1 MPTTNI
7 SYVSPIP
14 PKMLVSIV
22 YKVVPEFAGG
32 GGGGTPVTPVPV
44 GVVLQ
49 GGTVGLSY
57 SETISAQ
64 GGSGTGYVYALLSGG
79 LPTGTSLN
87 TATGVISGTTS
98 AAATY
103 SFTIG
108 VTDSLGN
115 TGSQSFSIT
124 VSAAAAG
131 GGAFTFLN

>member
-1 MPTTNI
+1 M
-7 SYVSPIP
+7 P
-14 PKMLVSIV
+14 PKACVALV
-22 YKVVPEFAGG
+22 YKAVPEFAGS
-32 GGGGTPVTPVPV
+32 GGGTPVTPVPV
-44 GVVLQ
+44 AVVLHD
-49 GGTVGLSY
+49 GTVGSAY

-64 GGSGTGYVYALLSGG
+64 GGSGGYVYALQSGA

-87 TATGVISGTTS
+87 TANGIISGTTS

-103 SFTIG
+103 SFTIK

-124 VSAAAAG
+124 VATAASG

>member
-1 MPTTNI
+1 MATNI
-7 SYVSPIP
+7 SYIAKLP
-14 PKMLVSIV
+14 PKMLEAVV
-22 YKVVPEFAGG
+22 YKVVPEFAGS

-44 GVVLQ
+44 AVVLK
-49 GGTVGLSY
+49 GGTTGSTY

-64 GGSGTGYVYALLSGG
+64 GGTGPYTFSLLSGS
-79 LPTGTSLN
+79 LPTGTTLN
-87 TATGVISGTTS
+87 TSTGVISGTTS
-98 AAATY
+98 AAGTF

-124 VSAAAAG
+124 IVAPSAGG